1 MDTMTPNYMTPLLLS
16 SRTSN
21 KPVRTSSRP
30 FRFFDLPF
38 ELRRCVYEHLLTS
51 SVLVQPPQNTTR
63 SAIIVDVPCPLILP
77 RPVLSINILL
87 ANRSI
92 HEEASR
98 ILYTV
103 NTFHFQFPKKSA
115 ESHSTYKFLNA
126 IGPSNCALITSA
138 ELFFNLYEPDIG
150 TFPNE
155 HIRLLTGL
163 SEADVIVGIT
173 RVLGRHRGAKVDGEY
188 LHGMVRSLIR
198 ELPTDCLLKWDVS
211 GMYEE
216 LEMALESVY
225 GFGGYRKVE
234 TQTKKNMIFRL
245 PRTSAETRN
254 FYGSIV

>member
-1 MDTMTPNYMTPLLLS
+1 MSNCMTPRLLS

-21 KPVRTSSRP
+21 KSVRTSSPP

-38 ELRRCVYEHLLTS
+38 ELRRCVYKHLLTS
-51 SVLVQPPQNTTR
+51 SVLVQPSQNTTR
-63 SAIIVDVPCPLILP
+63 TAIIVDVPCPLVLP
-77 RPVLSINILL
+77 RPILPINILL

-92 HEEASR
+92 HEASR

-103 NTFHFQFPKKSA
+103 NAFHFQFPKKSA

-150 TFPNE
+150 TFPDG

-163 SEADVIVGIT
+163 KEADVIVGIT

-188 LHGMVRSLIR
+188 LQGMVRSLIR
-198 ELPTDCLLKWDVS
+198 ELPIDCLLEWDVS
-211 GMYEE
+211 GVCEE

-225 GFGGYRKVE
+225 GSGGYRKVE